1 MRDFTKIQL
10 AFPGVPK
17 CPDPWAWE
25 PLRLCP
31 CGHNR
36 NSSVEQTL
44 LWGRRE
50 VLGSLETSLIWTLKS
65 REFGTSSWKA
75 SDASIFTLN
84 ACSDALVHSGLIQGL
99 HPLLWALSDM
109 CYSETTYMTGVNEC

>member
-1 MRDFTKIQL
+1 MSDFTKIQL
-10 AFPGVPK
+10 AFPGVPT

-31 CGHNR
+31 CGHNL
-36 NSSVEQTL
+36 NGSVEQTL
-44 LWGRRE
+44 PWEQRE
-50 VLGSLETSLIWTLKS
+50 VLGSLETSLVWTLKS

-84 ACSDALVHSGLIQGL
+84 ACSDALVHGGWPQWFDPGAPSPSLG
-99 HPLLWALSDM
+99 
-109 CYSETTYMTGVNEC
+109 SE